1 MHFIKL
7 EKCSHLNTVFFL
19 KKIFFQLHTYP
30 WTIEYCDYIPYTFFV
45 FWFKQISHERQTAL
59 WKFRRQ
65 EHARHSWRTSG
76 RRRVKKEWEVV
87 LGQKWACLF
96 WVTQAGVEQG
106 RTWAV
111 THVSTGWRR
120 KDSRDTGHSLPGS
133 ATQWPPSLRHPGDF
147 EYLLPRLSLSL
158 GDARQAGNHKFS
170 PSPESSAPS
179 GERTLLSTSCS
190 IDICLVNGWREG
202 WIPLL

>member
-7 EKCSHLNTVFFL
+7 EKCSHLNTVFFF

-45 FWFKQISHERQTAL
+45 SWFKQISHERQTAL

-106 RTWAV
+106 RDV
-111 THVSTGWRR
+111 
-120 KDSRDTGHSLPGS
+120 SRDPCLHRLKEEGQSGHRALP
-133 ATQWPPSLRHPGDF
+133 
-147 EYLLPRLSLSL
+147 PRLSHIVTSI
-158 GDARQAGNHKFS
+158 AS
-170 PSPESSAPS
+170 PPWWRWIFTSTPVSSPRRCSAS
-179 GERTLLSTSCS
+179 WQS
-190 IDICLVNGWREG
+190 
-202 WIPLL
+202 